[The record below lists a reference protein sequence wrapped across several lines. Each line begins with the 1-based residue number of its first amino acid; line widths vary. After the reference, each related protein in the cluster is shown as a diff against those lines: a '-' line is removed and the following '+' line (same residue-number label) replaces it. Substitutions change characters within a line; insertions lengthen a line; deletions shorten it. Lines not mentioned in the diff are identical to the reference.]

1 LDELAKRLVVMDRR
15 ASEPRLNVL
24 VGSILSEEL
33 GLRAM
38 SEEIISR
45 RKPDVTVFVNGVSI
59 IIEGSYSKT
68 DAESDV
74 ERKLSKGLG
83 DLGVALHYK
92 EEYPSTLTDAEIK
105 EKLKSSIFE
114 VRLMVPED
122 VSRTLIAYLEERR
135 ILPRFITDWM
145 EASLTDLTS
154 IL

>member
-59 IIEGSYSKT
+59 IIEGS
-68 DAESDV
+68 
-74 ERKLSKGLG
+74 
-83 DLGVALHYK
+83 
-92 EEYPSTLTDAEIK
+92 TLK
-105 EKLKSSIFE
+105 QMRNRMLRGS
-114 VRLMVPED
+114 
-122 VSRTLIAYLEERR
+122 
-135 ILPRFITDWM
+135 
-145 EASLTDLTS
+145 
-154 IL
+154 